1 MKEKKLLIFNALIN
15 FFNFIIKLSAGI
27 LFSFTPSIAD
37 SIFALSDF
45 VTDILDLFELKIA
58 NKKPTDYYP
67 FGFGRIEYISNLFAG
82 IVIMII
88 GIWIFLHS
96 FHLEGINVSLWILLF
111 LAISIILK
119 VCAVNKLERNFKKT
133 KSNTILMNID
143 EAKLDIF
150 SSVVVIIVV
159 ILTQFSD
166 IIPVLDK
173 CAMIGSIIISL
184 LIIKSGLELL
194 KENVLIL
201 MGAVDTD
208 EDKIQYIKNEIKQY
222 KVDASSVELINYGS
236 YYKVHLVL
244 NLKPNMTIVQAKKLQ
259 MQITKELKRMKK
271 IKIRFVNIDLDIVQ
285 N

>member
-1 MKEKKLLIFNALIN
+1 MKEKKLLIFNSLIN

-82 IVIMII
+82 LVITII
-88 GIWIFLHS
+88 GICIFLHS
-96 FHLEGINVSLWILLF
+96 FHLEGIKVSLWILLF
-111 LAISIILK
+111 LTISIILK

-133 KSNTILMNID
+133 KSNTILMNIE

-150 SSVVVIIVV
+150 SSVIVIIVV
-159 ILTQFSD
+159 ILTQFND
-166 IIPVLDK
+166 IIPALDK

-184 LIIKSGLELL
+184 LIVKSGLELL

-208 EDKIQYIKNEIKQY
+208 ENKIQYIKNEIKQY
-222 KVDASSVELINYGS
+222 KVEASSVELINYGS
-236 YYKVHLVL
+236 YYKVHLIL